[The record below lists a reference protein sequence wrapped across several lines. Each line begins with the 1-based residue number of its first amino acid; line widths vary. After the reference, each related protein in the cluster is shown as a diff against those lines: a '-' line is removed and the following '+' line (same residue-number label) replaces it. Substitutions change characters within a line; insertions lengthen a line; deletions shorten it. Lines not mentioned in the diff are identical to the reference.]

1 MFELLTFGFMQ
12 RALVAGVIV
21 GLITSYLGI
30 FVVQRNL
37 SFLGEGLA
45 HAALGGIAIGVL
57 TGSQPTW
64 VALPFAVAVALL
76 IVFLQDYGLLSGD
89 AIIGVVFSV
98 AMAGGVVLLSQAPTY
113 NQDLSTY
120 LFGSILSVGPLDLWT
135 LLGTLI
141 LVAMAIP
148 LWGRWSYATFDP
160 ELAAADR
167 IPVRRDSYLLA
178 GLIAVVV
185 VVSIKVVGIV
195 LTSACLVIPAASAR
209 LLASNFRN
217 MTWLALLLGL
227 LSAPLGLAASYLSDA
242 PSGATM
248 VLVQGAFFALALAGR
263 RKS

>member
-1 MFELLTFGFMQ
+1 MFELLSFSFMQ
-12 RALVAGVIV
+12 RALAAGIIV

-57 TGSQPTW
+57 LGSQPTW

-89 AIIGVVFSV
+89 AVIGVVFSV
-98 AMAGGVVLLSQAPTY
+98 AMAGGVVLLAQAPTY

-120 LFGSILSVGPLDLWT
+120 LFGSILSVGTIDLWT
-135 LLGTLI
+135 LVGA
-141 LVAMAIP
+141 LVLVGLAVP

-167 IPVRRDSYLLA
+167 VPVRRDNYLLA

-195 LTSACLVIPAASAR
+195 LTSACLVIPAAGAR
-209 LLASNFRN
+209 LLSGNFQR
-217 MTWLALLLGL
+217 MTWVALSLGL
-227 LSAPLGLAASYLSDA
+227 LSAPLGLATSYFTDA
-242 PSGATM
+242 PSGATI
-248 VLVQGAFFALALAGR
+248 VLIQGAFFTLALAWH